1 MNNRPYVG
9 ENNGTLI
16 NLFKRGDSNAE
27 YEIMYRLEKCHSKRY
42 FDEIT
47 RTSTIISHNTFQLML
62 NKRLFPNAKEV
73 SESMAMYAAIK
84 TKLKLP
90 INGGFN
96 CVVVGDGHTP
106 RTAALVAAR
115 TNYNCYSIDPNM
127 RQNPSW
133 KQITR
138 LSIYDSKVENMSMS
152 FDKHT
157 IIILPHSHV
166 DLKTCIQQISAPS
179 YTLITMDC
187 CFDNSLERNPDIT
200 YRDQGVWS
208 EKNEIKIWS
217 I

>member
-1 MNNRPYVG
+1 MNNRPYTG
-9 ENNGTLI
+9 ENNEALV
-16 NLFKRGDSNAE
+16 NLLKRGDLKAE
-27 YEIMYRLEKCHSKRY
+27 YEIIYRLERSHTKRY
-42 FDEIT
+42 FDEMT
-47 RTSTIISHNTFQLML
+47 RTNIFQLML
-62 NKRLFPNAKEV
+62 NKKLFPNAKEV

-84 TKLKLP
+84 TTQLKLP
-90 INGGFN
+90 LNGGFN

-127 RQNPSW
+127 RQKPSW
-133 KQITR
+133 KQIKR
-138 LSIYDSKVENMSMS
+138 LSIYDLKIENMSMS

-208 EKNEIKIWS
+208 VKNEIKIWS